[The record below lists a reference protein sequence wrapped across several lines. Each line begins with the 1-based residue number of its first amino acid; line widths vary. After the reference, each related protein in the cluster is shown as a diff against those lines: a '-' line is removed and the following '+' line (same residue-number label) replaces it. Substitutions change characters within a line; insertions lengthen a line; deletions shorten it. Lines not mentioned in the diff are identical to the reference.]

1 MYIIHYKVRLTYAAN
16 VHLLTTDKCRVWQDV
31 TLVVN
36 VSCKYNLINENT
48 FVRYFSVLSTFLCSQ
63 HRTFFVNAWWTRRIL
78 VLSDPNFFFLK
89 TYTSSQHS
97 SENVIAWTRFFDTLF
112 FFSLNYEWECWMR
125 MLNAN
130 VNVNAKMIAKFNLV
144 INFFYPRFYFLQT
157 LQKLD
162 VVLFLFLCYK
172 WWWCK

>member
-1 MYIIHYKVRLTYAAN
+1 MFHVNTIWLMKI
-16 VHLLTTDKCRVWQDV
+16 LL
-31 TLVVN
+31 
-36 VSCKYNLINENT
+36 
-48 FVRYFSVLSTFLCSQ
+48 FATFLCSQ
-63 HRTFFVNAWWTRRIL
+63 LFCALNIEHFLSTHDERAEYLFYLIL
-78 VLSDPNFFFLK
+78 IFFFLK

-97 SENVIAWTRFFDTLF
+97 SENVIAWTKFFDTLF